1 MGADRIVTATPPAGV
16 EGLDR
21 EIDSSALPWVEQGD
35 GVWFKPLRLA
45 PHLELWANLLKV
57 SADGM
62 LNRHRHHGSVDA
74 WVMQGSWRYL
84 EHDWVAGPGSFVHEP
99 KGDVHTLVVEGGE
112 EMVTL
117 FIVRGPVDY
126 LGDDDSVVRTD
137 TAQRKLELY
146 EAHCRANDL
155 AIVDL
160 VY

>member
-1 MGADRIVTATPPAGV
+1 MTATPPGGV

-21 EIDSSALPWVEQGD
+21 EVDSSTLPWVPQVE

-45 PHLELWANLLKV
+45 PHLDLWANLLKV

-62 LNRHRHHGSVDA
+62 LNRHRHHGPVDA

-84 EHDWVAGPGSFVHEP
+84 EHGWVAGPGSFVHEP
-99 KGDVHTLVVEGGE
+99 EGDVHTLVVEGGE

-126 LGDDDSVVRTD
+126 IDDDDRVIRTD
-137 TAQRKLELY
+137 TAQSKLELY

-155 AIVDL
+155 PIVDL